1 MVNLSDLI
9 KQLDRNTMKNIKTK
23 SLILLLI
30 LFSNLHADVA
40 VFPKQEWE
48 SKTPDTVGIESE
60 KVEYLFD
67 LAFQDQ
73 ATQSAVLIKNGY
85 IIKERYSESFDQ
97 ESYGTSWS
105 MAKSFYAALIGI
117 SIDRGEINS
126 LDDKVS
132 DYVDYY
138 NDERSEIT
146 IRQILNMTSG
156 LDFPKNEHESM
167 FFRHDQIAYVKDV
180 GVEKL
185 PEQVFEYNNVNSMI
199 VGEILKNATGISAE
213 ILLEERIFKPIGI
226 DKFTLWKDGS
236 GNPMTYCCIDMS
248 ARDYSRFGL
257 LFSRKGKWH
266 NEQIISENYVN
277 ETFTPYWGQT
287 PNWWTDENRGYSL
300 HWWIS
305 KYDDDA
311 KIFNA
316 SGKFGQYI
324 FVDHENDIIFTRITK
339 YHPMPGSQQNWG
351 FLKYIDV
358 DNVDLWIDVL
368 RFLHGIGIIDLQSDI
383 TTPNTFKDGESK
395 EFYSNYG
402 EIMDAISSLSK

>member
-1 MVNLSDLI
+1 
-9 KQLDRNTMKNIKTK
+9 MKNIKTK
-23 SLILLLI
+23 SLILLQI
-30 LFSNLHADVA
+30 LFSNLHADVT

-85 IIKERYSESFDQ
+85 IIKERYSESYDQ

-167 FFRHDQIAYVKDV
+167 FFRNDQIAYVKDV

-213 ILLEERIFKPIGI
+213 ILLEDRIFKPIGI

-266 NEQIISENYVN
+266 NEQIISEDYVN

>member
-1 MVNLSDLI
+1 
-9 KQLDRNTMKNIKTK
+9 MKNIKTK

-30 LFSNLHADVA
+30 LSSNLHADVA
-40 VFPKQEWE
+40 VFPEKEWD
-48 SKTPDTVGIESE
+48 SIMPDSVGIEGE

-156 LDFPKNEHESM
+156 LDFPENEHESM

-213 ILLEERIFKPIGI
+213 ILLEDRIFKPIGI

>member
-1 MVNLSDLI
+1 
-9 KQLDRNTMKNIKTK
+9 MKNIKTK

-30 LFSNLHADVA
+30 LFSNLHADDA
-40 VFPKQEWE
+40 VFPEQEWE
-48 SKTPDTVGIESE
+48 SKTPDSVAIESE

-213 ILLEERIFKPIGI
+213 ILLEDRIFKPIGI

-257 LFSRKGKWH
+257 LFSRKGKWQ
-266 NEQIISENYVN
+266 NEQIISKNYVN

-339 YHPMPGSQQNWG
+339 YHPMPGSRQNWG

>member
-1 MVNLSDLI
+1 
-9 KQLDRNTMKNIKTK
+9 MKNIKTK

-85 IIKERYSESFDQ
+85 IIKERYSESYDQ

-213 ILLEERIFKPIGI
+213 ILLEDRIFKPIGI
-226 DKFTLWKDGS
+226 DKFTLWKDGA

-402 EIMDAISSLSK
+402 EIMNAISSLSK

>member
-1 MVNLSDLI
+1 
-9 KQLDRNTMKNIKTK
+9 MKNIKTK

-30 LFSNLHADVA
+30 LSSNLHADVA
-40 VFPKQEWE
+40 VFPEKEWE
-48 SKTPDTVGIESE
+48 SKMPDSVGIEGE

-156 LDFPKNEHESM
+156 LDFPENEHESM

-185 PEQVFEYNNVNSMI
+185 PEQAFEYNNVNSMI

-213 ILLEERIFKPIGI
+213 IEDRIFKPIGI

>member
-1 MVNLSDLI
+1 
-9 KQLDRNTMKNIKTK
+9 MKNIKTK

-30 LFSNLHADVA
+30 LFSNLYGDVA
-40 VFPKQEWE
+40 VFPEQEWE
-48 SKTPDTVGIESE
+48 SKTPDSVGIEGE

-156 LDFPKNEHESM
+156 LDFPENEHESM

-213 ILLEERIFKPIGI
+213 ILLEDRIFKPIGI
-226 DKFTLWKDGS
+226 DKFTLWKDGT

>member
-1 MVNLSDLI
+1 
-9 KQLDRNTMKNIKTK
+9 MKNIKTK

-48 SKTPDTVGIESE
+48 SKTPDSIGIESE

-132 DYVDYY
+132 NYVDYY

-199 VGEILKNATGISAE
+199 VGEILKNATGVSAE
-213 ILLEERIFKPIGI
+213 ILLEDRIFKPIGI

-395 EFYSNYG
+395 EFYTNYG
-402 EIMDAISSLSK
+402 EIMDAISSLST

>member
-1 MVNLSDLI
+1 
-9 KQLDRNTMKNIKTK
+9 MKNIKTK
-23 SLILLLI
+23 SLVLLLI
-30 LFSNLHADVA
+30 LFSNLHADVT

-48 SKTPDTVGIESE
+48 SKTPDSVGIESE

-138 NDERSEIT
+138 NDERSDIT

-185 PEQVFEYNNVNSMI
+185 PEKVFEYNNVNSMI

-213 ILLEERIFKPIGI
+213 ILLEDRIFKPIGI
-226 DKFTLWKDGS
+226 DKFTLWKDGT

-324 FVDHENDIIFTRITK
+324 FVDHENDVIFTRITK

>member
-1 MVNLSDLI
+1 
-9 KQLDRNTMKNIKTK
+9 MKNIKTK
-23 SLILLLI
+23 SLILLQI

-40 VFPKQEWE
+40 VFPEQEWE
-48 SKTPDTVGIESE
+48 SKTPDSVEIESE

-156 LDFPKNEHESM
+156 LDFPENEHESM

-213 ILLEERIFKPIGI
+213 ILLEDRIFKPIGI
-226 DKFTLWKDGS
+226 DKFTLWKDGT

>member
-1 MVNLSDLI
+1 
-9 KQLDRNTMKNIKTK
+9 MKNIKTK
-23 SLILLLI
+23 SLVLLLI

-40 VFPKQEWE
+40 VFPEQEWE
-48 SKTPDTVGIESE
+48 SKTPDSVGIESE

-85 IIKERYSESFDQ
+85 IIKERYSESYDQ

-213 ILLEERIFKPIGI
+213 ILLEDRIFKPIGI

>member
-1 MVNLSDLI
+1 
-9 KQLDRNTMKNIKTK
+9 MKNIKTK

-30 LFSNLHADVA
+30 LFSNLHADVT

-48 SKTPDTVGIESE
+48 SNTPDTLGIESE

-213 ILLEERIFKPIGI
+213 ILLEDRIFKPIGI

>member
-1 MVNLSDLI
+1 
-9 KQLDRNTMKNIKTK
+9 MKNIKTK

-48 SKTPDTVGIESE
+48 SNTPDTLGIESE

-213 ILLEERIFKPIGI
+213 ILLEDRIFKPIGI

-395 EFYSNYG
+395 EFYANYG

>member
-1 MVNLSDLI
+1 
-9 KQLDRNTMKNIKTK
+9 MKNIKTK

-85 IIKERYSESFDQ
+85 IIKERYSESYDQ

-213 ILLEERIFKPIGI
+213 ILLEDRIFKPIGI
-226 DKFTLWKDGS
+226 DKFTLWKDGT

-266 NEQIISENYVN
+266 NDQIISENYVN

-339 YHPMPGSQQNWG
+339 YHPMPGSHQNWG
-351 FLKYIDV
+351 FLKYVDV

>member
-1 MVNLSDLI
+1 
-9 KQLDRNTMKNIKTK
+9 MKNIKTK

-40 VFPKQEWE
+40 VFPEQEWE
-48 SKTPDTVGIESE
+48 SKTPESFGIESE

-156 LDFPKNEHESM
+156 LDFPENEHESM

-213 ILLEERIFKPIGI
+213 ILLEDRIFKPIGI

>member
-1 MVNLSDLI
+1 
-9 KQLDRNTMKNIKTK
+9 MKNIKTK

-30 LFSNLHADVA
+30 LSSNLHADVA
-40 VFPKQEWE
+40 VFPEKEWE
-48 SKTPDTVGIESE
+48 SKMPDSVGIEGE

-167 FFRHDQIAYVKDV
+167 FFRNDQIAYVKDV

-213 ILLEERIFKPIGI
+213 ILLEDRIFKPIGI

>member
-1 MVNLSDLI
+1 
-9 KQLDRNTMKNIKTK
+9 MKNIKTK

-30 LFSNLHADVA
+30 LSSNLHADVT

-213 ILLEERIFKPIGI
+213 ILLEDRIFKPIGI

>member
-1 MVNLSDLI
+1 
-9 KQLDRNTMKNIKTK
+9 MKNIKTK

-132 DYVDYY
+132 NYVDYY

-199 VGEILKNATGISAE
+199 VGEILKNATGVSAE
-213 ILLEERIFKPIGI
+213 ILLEDRIFKPIGI

-324 FVDHENDIIFTRITK
+324 FVDYENDIIFTRITK
-339 YHPMPGSQQNWG
+339 YHPMPGSEQNWG

-402 EIMDAISSLSK
+402 EIMDAISGLSK

>member
-1 MVNLSDLI
+1 
-9 KQLDRNTMKNIKTK
+9 MKNIKTK

-30 LFSNLHADVA
+30 LFSNLHADDA
-40 VFPKQEWE
+40 VFPEQEWE
-48 SKTPDTVGIESE
+48 SKTPDSVAIESE

-213 ILLEERIFKPIGI
+213 ILLEDRIFKPIGI

-257 LFSRKGKWH
+257 LFSRKGKWQ

-305 KYDDDA
+305 KYDNDA

>member
-1 MVNLSDLI
+1 
-9 KQLDRNTMKNIKTK
+9 MKNIKTK
-23 SLILLLI
+23 SLILLQI

-40 VFPKQEWE
+40 VFPEQEWE
-48 SKTPDTVGIESE
+48 SKTPDSVEIESE

-213 ILLEERIFKPIGI
+213 ILLEDRIFKPIGI

>member
-1 MVNLSDLI
+1 
-9 KQLDRNTMKNIKTK
+9 MKNIKTK
-23 SLILLLI
+23 SLILLQI

-40 VFPKQEWE
+40 VFPKQEWQ
-48 SKTPDTVGIESE
+48 SKTPDSVEIESE

-132 DYVDYY
+132 HYVDYY

-213 ILLEERIFKPIGI
+213 ILLEDRIFKPIGI

>member
-1 MVNLSDLI
+1 
-9 KQLDRNTMKNIKTK
+9 MKNIKTK

-48 SKTPDTVGIESE
+48 SKTPDSVGIESE

-199 VGEILKNATGISAE
+199 VGEILKNATGVSAE
-213 ILLEERIFKPIGI
+213 ILLEDRIFKPIGI

-395 EFYSNYG
+395 EFYTNYG

>member
-1 MVNLSDLI
+1 
-9 KQLDRNTMKNIKTK
+9 MKNIKTK
-23 SLILLLI
+23 SLVLLLI

-40 VFPKQEWE
+40 VFPEQEWE
-48 SKTPDTVGIESE
+48 SKTPDSLGIESE
-60 KVEYLFD
+60 KAEYLFD

-85 IIKERYSESFDQ
+85 IIKEKYNESFDQ
-97 ESYGTSWS
+97 ESFGTSWS

-126 LDDKVS
+126 LDDRVS

-156 LDFPKNEHESM
+156 LDFPENEHESM
-167 FFRHDQIAYVKDV
+167 FFRHDQIAYVKEV

-185 PEQVFEYNNVNSMI
+185 PEQVFEYNNINSMI

-213 ILLEERIFKPIGI
+213 ILLEDRIFKPIGI
-226 DKFTLWKDGS
+226 DKFTLWKDGT

>member
-1 MVNLSDLI
+1 
-9 KQLDRNTMKNIKTK
+9 MKNIKTK

-40 VFPKQEWE
+40 VFPEQEWE
-48 SKTPDTVGIESE
+48 SKTPDSVGIESE

-117 SIDRGEINS
+117 SIDRDEINS

-213 ILLEERIFKPIGI
+213 ILLEDRIFKPIGI

>member
-1 MVNLSDLI
+1 
-9 KQLDRNTMKNIKTK
+9 MKNIKTK

-40 VFPKQEWE
+40 VFPEQEWE
-48 SKTPDTVGIESE
+48 SKTPDSVAIESE

-213 ILLEERIFKPIGI
+213 ILLEDRIFKPIGI
-226 DKFTLWKDGS
+226 DKFTLWKDGT

>member
-1 MVNLSDLI
+1 
-9 KQLDRNTMKNIKTK
+9 MKNIKTK

-30 LFSNLHADVA
+30 LFSNLHADVT
-40 VFPKQEWE
+40 VFPNQEWE

-213 ILLEERIFKPIGI
+213 ILLEDRIFKPIGI

>member
-1 MVNLSDLI
+1 
-9 KQLDRNTMKNIKTK
+9 MKNIKTK

-48 SKTPDTVGIESE
+48 SKTPDSVGIESE

-167 FFRHDQIAYVKDV
+167 FFRNDQIAYVKDV

-213 ILLEERIFKPIGI
+213 ILLEDRIFKPIGI
-226 DKFTLWKDGS
+226 DKFTLWKDGT

>member
-1 MVNLSDLI
+1 
-9 KQLDRNTMKNIKTK
+9 MKNIITK

-156 LDFPKNEHESM
+156 LDFPENEHESM

-213 ILLEERIFKPIGI
+213 ILLEDRIFKPIGI

-305 KYDDDA
+305 KYDDDS
-311 KIFNA
+311 KIFNT

-402 EIMDAISSLSK
+402 EIMDAMSSLSK

>member
-1 MVNLSDLI
+1 
-9 KQLDRNTMKNIKTK
+9 MKNIKTK

-30 LFSNLHADVA
+30 LFSNLHADDA
-40 VFPKQEWE
+40 VFPEQEWE
-48 SKTPDTVGIESE
+48 SKTPDSVGIESE
-60 KVEYLFD
+60 KVEHLFD

-117 SIDRGEINS
+117 SIDRDEINS

-213 ILLEERIFKPIGI
+213 ILLEDRIFKPIGI

>member
-1 MVNLSDLI
+1 
-9 KQLDRNTMKNIKTK
+9 MKNIKTK

-30 LFSNLHADVA
+30 LFSNLHADVT

-48 SKTPDTVGIESE
+48 SKTPDTVGIEGE

-85 IIKERYSESFDQ
+85 IIKERYSESYDQ

-167 FFRHDQIAYVKDV
+167 FFRNDQIAYVKDV

-213 ILLEERIFKPIGI
+213 ILLEDRIFKPIGI

>member
-1 MVNLSDLI
+1 
-9 KQLDRNTMKNIKTK
+9 MKNIKTK

-30 LFSNLHADVA
+30 LSSNLHADVA
-40 VFPKQEWE
+40 VFPEKEWK
-48 SKTPDTVGIESE
+48 SKMPDSVGIEGE

-132 DYVDYY
+132 DYVDDY

-156 LDFPKNEHESM
+156 LDFPENEHESM

-213 ILLEERIFKPIGI
+213 ILLEDRIFKPIGI

>member
-1 MVNLSDLI
+1 
-9 KQLDRNTMKNIKTK
+9 MKNIKTK

-48 SKTPDTVGIESE
+48 SKTPDSVGIESE

-199 VGEILKNATGISAE
+199 VGEILKNATGVSAE
-213 ILLEERIFKPIGI
+213 ILLEDRIFKPIGI

>member
-1 MVNLSDLI
+1 
-9 KQLDRNTMKNIKTK
+9 MKNIKTK
-23 SLILLLI
+23 SLVLLLI
-30 LFSNLHADVA
+30 LFSNLHADDA
-40 VFPKQEWE
+40 VFPEQEWE
-48 SKTPDTVGIESE
+48 SKTPDSLGIESE

-167 FFRHDQIAYVKDV
+167 FFRHDQIAYVKEV

-213 ILLEERIFKPIGI
+213 ILLEDRIFKPIGI
-226 DKFTLWKDGS
+226 DKFTLWKDGT

>member
-1 MVNLSDLI
+1 
-9 KQLDRNTMKNIKTK
+9 MKNIKTK
-23 SLILLLI
+23 SLILLQI

-40 VFPKQEWE
+40 VFPEQEWE
-48 SKTPDTVGIESE
+48 SKTPDSVEIESE

-213 ILLEERIFKPIGI
+213 ILLEDRIFKPIGI

-402 EIMDAISSLSK
+402 EIMDAVSSLSK